1 MKHSEIKI
9 PTPDNFP
16 YQLPEGNWIQQIVNA
31 TLVERGPYFIHAE
44 GSPYLGLSVED
55 QCELSKMRR
64 PVGKMPKWKT
74 SQMRVAT
81 KQDYEK
87 LLLACTEALVNA
99 WYDTNQRLDY
109 VNIYVKLP
117 FNFRSYW
124 DKSLPRA
131 FILGYDDW
139 TITTS
144 WRVNK
149 IITWL
154 YDNGHSM
161 YTATELR
168 KSIWKI
174 TQEQE
179 KLDLYYDVA
188 SSQSIIELYGEIIDD
203 AKTSKDVKG
212 KGKRAKL
219 AGISEKVV
227 DNSAEV

>member
-1 MKHSEIKI
+1 MKHSEIKT

-16 YQLPEGNWIQQIVNA
+16 YQLPDGNWIQQIVNA
-31 TLVERGPYFIHAE
+31 TLVDKGPYFLHPE
-44 GSPYLGLSVED
+44 GSPYLGLSLSD
-55 QCELSKMRR
+55 QCELAKIRR

-99 WYDTNQRLDY
+99 WYDTSQRLDY

-139 TITTS
+139 NIVAS

-149 IITWL
+149 ILDWL
-154 YDNGHSM
+154 HSKGHSQ
-161 YTATELR
+161 YSSSELR
-168 KSIWKI
+168 KSIWAI
-174 TQEQE
+174 LLEQDKME
-179 KLDLYYDVA
+179 LYYSVA
-188 SSQSIIELYGEIIDD
+188 SQQSIIELYSDIIESNSD
-203 AKTSKDVKG
+203 KKMNRSLHGRNKQ
-212 KGKRAKL
+212 
-219 AGISEKVV
+219 KVV
-227 DNSAEV
+227 DNSVEV